1 MSTPRALVLRTA
13 GINCDG
19 ETVRALELAGAEAD
33 LLHLKRVLSEPARL
47 DEYELIVIPGGFSYG
62 DDVAAGRVFGL
73 ELRSALGQRI
83 AAFVE
88 RGGFV
93 LGVCNG
99 FQVLV
104 EAGLFELPPV
114 LERDR
119 VPERPLVPERQGA
132 PRRAPAT
139 KHSSSR
145 SGASG
150 ARSSGAPSSDL
161 SNARAAGARNV
172 ALYDNASNRFE
183 CRWISIEAHD
193 CAAVWLAA
201 GERMPV
207 PIAHGEGRFVVRDA
221 ATLQRLKDHRQ
232 IAFRYVRSDGSPA
245 EGYPDNPNG
254 SVEAIAGICD
264 PTGRV
269 LGLMPHPERNITPWN
284 HPCWTRLAPRSEG
297 EGLGFYR
304 RLVEAASGAPV

>member
-1 MSTPRALVLRTA
+1 MSTTRALVLRTA

-19 ETVRALELAGAEAD
+19 ETVRALELAGARAD
-33 LLHLKRVLSEPARL
+33 LVHLKRVLSEPARL
-47 DEYELIVIPGGFSYG
+47 DECELIVIPGGFSYG

-73 ELRSALGQRI
+73 ELRSALGREI

-104 EAGLFELPPV
+104 ESGLFEL
-114 LERDR
+114 E
-119 VPERPLVPERQGA
+119 GA
-132 PRRAPAT
+132 PRRST
-139 KHSSSR
+139 SR
-145 SGASG
+145 SQSTSAP
-150 ARSSGAPSSDL
+150 RSEPSH
-161 SNARAAGARNV
+161 ARAAGARNI

-183 CRWISIEAHD
+183 CRWITIEAQD

-221 ATLQRLKDHRQ
+221 ATLQRLKDRRQ

-245 EGYPDNPNG
+245 EGHPDNPNG